1 MFTHPAKMATNL
13 PAGVLALN
21 ILFLFLEDGI
31 ANTRFVFKADEFQN
45 VAFPAFERKF
55 LTFAADALQNDTIAD
70 LFVKNIH
77 RGSGRRGPGGATM
90 QGQVPSE
97 MSRQSLGE
105 MLNRLK
111 VKVDKKYSD
120 AVKALLRLKEEF
132 ERNMSSSFSPGL
144 RQLQPCCFKRTGVPP
159 SSIPSYRYE
168 ARYRDLVNVSQEC
181 VGKSADFARTPFT
194 LRANDAFRLMKVS
207 FQSCLIWSQNDA
219 GNYIYVFFYSFV
231 CRIKLSCSHAKK
243 QTNKN
248 NNKKQ
253 ATVTTV
259 LNLFTATHFHN
270 D

>member
-1 MFTHPAKMATNL
+1 MFTNPAKMATNL
-13 PAGVLALN
+13 SAGVLALN
-21 ILFLFLEDGI
+21 ILFLFLEDGT
-31 ANTRFVFKADEFQN
+31 ANTRFVFKANEFQN
-45 VAFPAFERKF
+45 VVFPAFERKF

-77 RGSGRRGPGGATM
+77 RGSGRRVPGGATM

-97 MSRQSLGE
+97 MSLQSLEE
-105 MLNRLK
+105 MLKQLK

-132 ERNMSSSFSPGL
+132 ERNMSSSFLPRP
-144 RQLQPCCFKRTGVPP
+144 RQLQPCCFKRTGGPP
-159 SSIPSYRYE
+159 SIIPSYRYE

-194 LRANDAFRLMKVS
+194 LRADDAFRLMKVS

-219 GNYIYVFFYSFV
+219 GSHIYVIFYSFV
-231 CRIKLSCSHAKK
+231 CRIKLSCRHAIK

-248 NNKKQ
+248 HDQKTSNNNYYSQ
-253 ATVTTV
+253 PFYSYP
-259 LNLFTATHFHN
+259 LPY
-270 D
+270 